1 MRNGLSVDVED
12 YFHAEAVSATV
23 TRERWDA
30 LESRVVLNTHRVL
43 ELLARRSV
51 RATFFV
57 LGWVAERFPALV
69 REIHSAG
76 HELGCH
82 SYWHRLV
89 YTLTPEEFRED
100 TARAK
105 RVIEDAAGVGVL
117 GYRAP
122 TFSLTHRS
130 RWAVPILAELGF
142 RYDSS
147 IFPVRH
153 DYYGIPDHPRF
164 PLSLF
169 AEHGVP
175 LYEFPLSTWRLL
187 GMNLPFGGGGYLR
200 VLPWNYTRRALLHV
214 NRSEGQPVIA
224 YFHPWELDPEQPRF
238 ALPLRSRLRHYTNL
252 HLMAGRVSTLLDHF
266 QFVPLRELL
275 PTEA

>member
-23 TRERWDA
+23 PRERWDT
-30 LESRVVLNTHRVL
+30 LESRVVSNTHRVL
-43 ELLARRSV
+43 ELLARCGV
-51 RATFFV
+51 RATFFG
-57 LGWVAERFPALV
+57 LGWVAERFPELV
-69 REIHSAG
+69 RDIHAAG

-100 TARAK
+100 THRAK
-105 RVIEDAAGVGVL
+105 RVIEDAAGVAVL

-122 TFSLTHRS
+122 TFSLTGRS
-130 RWAVPILAELGF
+130 RWAVPVLAELGF

-147 IFPVRH
+147 IFPIRH

-164 PLSLF
+164 PLSLS
-169 AEHGVP
+169 AQHGVP

-200 VLPWNYTRRALLHV
+200 VLPWFYTRRALLHV
-214 NRSEGQPVIA
+214 NHRERQPVIA
-224 YFHPWELDPEQPRF
+224 YSHPWELDPEQPRF
-238 ALPLRSRLRHYTNL
+238 PLPLRARLRHYTNL
-252 HLMAGRVSTLLDHF
+252 RRMADRVSTLLDHF